1 MARNRM
7 KLAPPA
13 AGFTLIEVLVSV
25 VVIGIGFLGFQ
36 GFYGFAQSSIQR
48 TTERI
53 QANFAAQEIMEQ
65 IATDTASG
73 INPSAYDGSLA
84 QCGTLT
90 GKKRAWCDRIAGAIG
105 TAPALLPATETR
117 KVTVQTI
124 PGSTPQRYI
133 VTVTLASQ
141 GGKNHIVQ
149 RRIVTAP

>member
-1 MARNRM
+1 
-7 KLAPPA
+7 
-13 AGFTLIEVLVSV
+13 VLVSV
-25 VVIGIGFLGFQ
+25 AIIGIGFLGFQ

-73 INPSAYDGSLA
+73 INPATYAGRLE
-84 QCGTLT
+84 QCGPLT
-90 GKKRAWCDRIAGAIG
+90 GKKRAWCDRIANTIG
-105 TAPALLPATETR
+105 TAPTLLPANETR
-117 KVTVQTI
+117 KVDVQTI
-124 PGSTPQRYI
+124 AGSTPPRYI
-133 VTVTLASQ
+133 ITVTLASQ